1 VQSLPTEAKPLSAC
15 SQCGTALP
23 APTGSATFVYGVGAV
38 GYQSC
43 DTCGAKWR
51 YLWKDP
57 PGTGGGLNRL
67 PFLLVGAVI
76 VALLVVG
83 VFGALRSPS
92 TYKAAA
98 ESPTTTTSKPRDV
111 TTTTPVPRAD
121 VNDFQAIINPLDT
134 QRTAL
139 LTYLE
144 TTAQSAPQFVVNQRA
159 AAFVNQANQATDALK
174 RASWPPSVL
183 PDIDRLVA
191 MQQQFTSDLDLI
203 QYGLLYSPSFT
214 QKLESD
220 VATIRD
226 AESAVRRDLGVQSS
240 SK

>member
-23 APTGSATFVYGVGAV
+23 PPTGSATYVYGVGAV

-98 ESPTTTTSKPRDV
+98 EV
-111 TTTTPVPRAD
+111 TTTTTTPRDATSTTAVPGVDAT
-121 VNDFQAIINPLDT
+121 DFRAIINPLDST
-134 QRTAL
+134 RSTF
-139 LTYLE
+139 LTYIE
-144 TTAQSAPQFVVNQRA
+144 TTAQSAPAYQVNQQVA
-159 AAFVNQANQATDALK
+159 SFVKQANKATDALQK
-174 RASWPPSVL
+174 ASWPASVSS
-183 PDIDRLVA
+183 DVDQVVA
-191 MQQQFTSDLDLI
+191 LQQQFVSDLDLI

-214 QKLESD
+214 QKLEND
-220 VATIRD
+220 VAKIRA
-226 AESAVRRDLGVQSS
+226 AENAVS
-240 SK
+240 SKLATS

>member
-1 VQSLPTEAKPLSAC
+1 MQSLPTEAKPLSAC

-23 APTGSATFVYGVGAV
+23 PPTGSATFVYGVGPV

-57 PGTGGGLNRL
+57 PGAGGGLNRL

-76 VALLVVG
+76 VALIVVG

-92 TYKAAA
+92 TYRAAA
-98 ESPTTTTSKPRDV
+98 EATTTTTSPPDV
-111 TTTTPVPRAD
+111 TTTTPVPGAD
-121 VNDFQAIINPLDT
+121 ASDFKAIIEPLDSA
-134 QRTAL
+134 RSAL

-144 TTAQSAPQFVVNQRA
+144 TTAQSAPAYLVNQQA
-159 AAFVNQANQATDALK
+159 AAFVKNANQATDALQHATWP
-174 RASWPPSVL
+174 ASVSA
-183 PDIDRLVA
+183 DIDQVIA

-220 VATIRD
+220 VANIRD
-226 AESAVRRDLGVQSS
+226 AENAVAARLGVQLP